1 MSRIKELEGFICTL
15 REANNKLSPDDPD
28 VSSIDQRY
36 ERYQK
41 AVQNLEDEMFGTYE

>member
-28 VSSIDQRY
+28 VSSIDQQP

-41 AVQNLEDEMFGTYE
+41 WFKIWKMKCLA